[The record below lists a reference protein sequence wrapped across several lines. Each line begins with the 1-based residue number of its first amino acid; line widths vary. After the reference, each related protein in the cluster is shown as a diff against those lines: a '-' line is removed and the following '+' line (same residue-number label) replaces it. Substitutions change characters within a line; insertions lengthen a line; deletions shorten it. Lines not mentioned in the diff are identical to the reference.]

1 VQKNGG
7 TAKQNAAE
15 QPNFAAAFNK
25 GETMTTKLKLATLA
39 SVALLSLAGAGVL
52 QAQQNNMSFFV
63 TSAGSGK
70 GGDLGGLAG
79 ADAHCQAL
87 AQAAGAGNKTW
98 HAYLSSNTNPN
109 NGQATNA
116 RDRIG
121 NGPWQNAKGVVIAK
135 DVNDLHANPNINKET
150 LLDEKGNRIKVR
162 GDTPNMHDMLT
173 GSDMQGRAFPAN
185 LNLTCNN
192 WTSSTFGSA
201 MLGHGDREGIADT
214 VYQHSPFA
222 SHMSRD
228 CTQPGLVAT
237 GGNGLFYC
245 FAQ

>member
-1 VQKNGG
+1 
-7 TAKQNAAE
+7 
-15 QPNFAAAFNK
+15 
-25 GETMTTKLKLATLA
+25 MTTKLKLATLA
-39 SVALLSLAGAGVL
+39 SVALLSLAGAGAL
-52 QAQQNNMSFFV
+52 YAQQNSMSFFV
-63 TSAGSGK
+63 TSVGSGK

-121 NGPWQNAKGVVIAK
+121 NGPWYNAKGVMIAK

-162 GDTPNMHDMLT
+162 GDTPNMHDILT

-222 SHMSRD
+222 AHMSRD
-228 CTQPGLVAT
+228 CTQAGLVAT

-245 FAQ
+245 FAVQ